1 MATSPGG
8 ACQREEEE
16 MKILHWRRKKDDLLF
31 RMQGMNLCV
40 YRATSIQSWRH
51 SDGCSIGLVRLFL
64 AKKIIKLIFYEILYV
79 YL

>member
-31 RMQGMNLCV
+31 RMQGMSLCV
-40 YRATSIQSWRH
+40 YRATSVQSW
-51 SDGCSIGLVRLFL
+51 
-64 AKKIIKLIFYEILYV
+64 
-79 YL
+79 